1 MLFNSYVFVFAFLP
15 VVLALWHVL
24 RNLPW
29 LRLAML
35 TAASYVFYG
44 YWDWRF
50 TILMFASTVVDY
62 VAGGKIHVS
71 ESPIGRKTWLIV
83 SIASNLSLLGF
94 FKYAGFMVS
103 SANGFRALID
113 GGAFPVPDIVLPI
126 GISFYTFQSMSYSID
141 IYRRSA
147 RPADSFLHFCAY
159 VSLFPQLV
167 AGPIVRYTD
176 LEAQLRDIPRRVP
189 VESLAMGLQFFVFGL
204 AKKLLIADVI
214 ASRINPLFA
223 DAGSLDLVGAW
234 TAMLGY
240 TMQIY
245 FDFSGYSDMAVGLGL
260 LLGFRMP
267 QNFDSP
273 YKSRS
278 ISEFW
283 RRWHM
288 TLSFWLRDYLYIS
301 LGGSRKG
308 RGLTLVFLATTMFL
322 GGLWHGAAWTF
333 VVWGLYHGFLLVI
346 YHLWKEHRPRPLPD
360 GVAWAVTFLSVVVGW
375 VFFRA
380 SSFGDALHLMRAMVG
395 LEGASVAQIQ
405 GAMGTLAITAAA
417 SAIAFYAPNTFEVG
431 PRLKPVHGVVPSVPT
446 CVRQSTPGSLLLRTS
461 RARLA

>member
-1 MLFNSYVFVFAFLP
+1 MLFNSYVFVFVFLP

-24 RNLPW
+24 RNVPW

-35 TAASYVFYG
+35 TAASYLFYG

-50 TILMFASTVVDY
+50 TILMFVSTVVDY
-62 VAGGKIHVS
+62 VAGGRIDAS
-71 ESPIGRKTWLIV
+71 ATPMGRKVWLVV
-83 SIASNLSLLGF
+83 SIASNLGLLGF

-103 SANGFRALID
+103 SVNGFRALID

-167 AGPIVRYTD
+167 AGPIVRYTE

-223 DAGSLDLVGAW
+223 DAGSLDLAGAW

-405 GAMGTLAITAAA
+405 GAMGTLAITAVA

-431 PRLKPVHGVVPSVPT
+431 PRLKPVHGVVAGVALAM
-446 CVRQSTPGSLLLRTS
+446 CILRFS
-461 RARLA
+461 SSSPFLYFQF